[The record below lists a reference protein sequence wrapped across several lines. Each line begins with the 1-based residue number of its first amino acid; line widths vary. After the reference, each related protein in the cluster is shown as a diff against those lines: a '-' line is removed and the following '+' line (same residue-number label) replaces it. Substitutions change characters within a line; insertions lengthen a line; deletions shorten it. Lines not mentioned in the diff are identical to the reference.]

1 MMCNVKTNASEFWS
15 GILLLF
21 ANSLAFC
28 KY

>member
-1 MMCNVKTNASEFWS
+1 MMCNVKINTSEFWS

-21 ANSLAFC
+21 ANNLAFC